1 MNYWKEH
8 KRSILLSM
16 VVTLLPIL
24 AGLALWNRLPE
35 QIPIHFGPSGEA
47 DSWSSK
53 AYAVF
58 FMPLVMVAIQIFCI
72 FMTNWDPKKKNIHRK
87 NFGVV
92 IWTIPVISL
101 LVAVVTYGTAMGVP
115 IDVNFLMMLVM
126 GVVFF
131 LIGNYLPKCKQNYT
145 MGIKLPWTLHDEAN
159 WDYTHRLAGKVWSVG
174 GCAIILTSFLR
185 NAYVLLAIVLVMV
198 LVPTVASYRY
208 YKANKTEEE

>member
-115 IDVNFLMMLVM
+115 IDVNFLMMLVL

-131 LIGNYLPKCKQNYT
+131 FIGNYLPKCKQNYT